1 MPPSPI
7 HPRYKNPPP
16 NTQSLSPQASFTF
29 QLLLFP
35 TVFQNPAN
43 LKGPRGFILL
53 QPSDFLDAQIN
64 GHVADSDLPAPVLTS
79 LRLHADSALSVR
91 SLAWSPLLP
100 HSILQRGCQLA
111 VCSTDGRLRVFRA
124 PVQEAGSK
132 WIQVADLSA
141 TLTAHLRDTWQSQ
154 TRGNN
159 EKVTRGS
166 DEKVTRGSDEK
177 VTRGSDGRLPRSR
190 DEKETRGTQVD
201 KRNERD
207 SNIARGAGGKRTRG
221 SNQSEQRSLGHI
233 SRVGKQGHGIPVT
246 FSCLASGSHQYSHF
260 VFALSCLPCDSLFP
274 VSAPPPLPISLPR
287 PTTHHHQP
295 LATPNGSPVTSL
307 SVALPPRSIPAGLAT
322 PNGSPVTSLSIALLP
337 RFIPTGISASPLQDA
352 SNCDDAAVAPAAAAE
367 EEADAA
373 KTATTAAAAAEAA
386 ALVTPAA
393 VVGAGC
399 ASGQVAAWWVQWGE
413 GGGRGGQGKGRG
425 GQRGSGAGA
434 AETNRES
441 AEVVCEVG
449 KRGKRKEIGG
459 MDGCVTVG
467 AWADAHAAAVTGVV
481 VVVRGRGLAALY
493 SCSQVDSIKCW
504 SVNPPPTFYTSPSSS
519 SSSLSSALS
528 SALPSSPPSS
538 PPSDFLPVRPL
549 PLPRLSSAL
558 PLALS
563 EGLDDAVQASRTDPS
578 HFVARHGLA
587 QIPWRVMP
595 LPYPAIPL
603 SHPSHHPLAPRTLS
617 SQWGVLPP
625 TLAPLASKSVTALP
639 ALTPCHCVLP
649 SHAPPSPPIS
659 SLHPP
664 SPLSQTSHTN
674 PSDFSSRTDPSDF
687 VGCHGLACSPNRL
700 LIATV
705 RDMAQHL
712 KNDMYTKSFKAAVQL
727 FWIAGQRLNPTT
739 SPAAAPAAAPSA
751 SAASPMHT
759 ITSPNPPPE
768 PLISHLLRCW
778 GVPRRGKGAT
788 ARRAREM
795 VAWEQALRSSLCRLL
810 NSGCFCCP
818 SSCCCSCSCT
828 RLQLR
833 PSPFLLWDLLAS
845 LLSLAKQ
852 AASLPTTAAAASST
866 TPSSSTVLPSAS
878 LTASLCS
885 PLSLLISLL
894 LSELVWQQGTQEG
907 EEEQLRVGVGRW
919 SQVQQVQEGLR
930 RMQKELQQR
939 LALSVMVTAALCHG
953 EERGNEMEGAER
965 NEVGGGEVA
974 GREAA
979 GGEAAAGANK
989 AAKGCMVQAAI
1000 DSCQWVLSQTTH
1012 TTTTAAAAATG
1023 GGDAS
1028 SVGLNKATQ
1037 EQTAT
1042 EPTVLVHPLLTAC
1055 AHAFAH
1061 WSGITTPATLPTPHH
1076 IPLCPVT
1083 LKPIEATQP
1092 AWHCLSCSRWISPE
1106 GMHCLDACRPLF
1118 LPPGSQ
1124 NFWVR
1129 AEAWAERLKE
1139 ATERTEAAEASGISG
1154 EAAANQLLPACMREM
1169 EATGEG
1175 KWVRGEE
1182 VTAAAAAT
1190 TTMPV
1195 CPYCGVQ
1202 VVAPTSCTLLSPSL
1216 V

>member
-1 MPPSPI
+1 
-7 HPRYKNPPP
+7 
-16 NTQSLSPQASFTF
+16 
-29 QLLLFP
+29 
-35 TVFQNPAN
+35 
-43 LKGPRGFILL
+43 
-53 QPSDFLDAQIN
+53 
-64 GHVADSDLPAPVLTS
+64 
-79 LRLHADSALSVR
+79 
-91 SLAWSPLLP
+91 
-100 HSILQRGCQLA
+100 
-111 VCSTDGRLRVFRA
+111 
-124 PVQEAGSK
+124 
-132 WIQVADLSA
+132 
-141 TLTAHLRDTWQSQ
+141 
-154 TRGNN
+154 
-159 EKVTRGS
+159 
-166 DEKVTRGSDEK
+166 
-177 VTRGSDGRLPRSR
+177 
-190 DEKETRGTQVD
+190 
-201 KRNERD
+201 
-207 SNIARGAGGKRTRG
+207 
-221 SNQSEQRSLGHI
+221 
-233 SRVGKQGHGIPVT
+233 
-246 FSCLASGSHQYSHF
+246 QYSHF

-307 SVALPPRSIPAGLAT
+307 FGRSSPLAPSPAGVSASPHSPLPLPPPPPFLFPPLSSPPLPLPLPLPSPPLPSPPSQLAT
-322 PNGSPVTSLSIALLP
+322 PNGSP
-337 RFIPTGISASPLQDA
+337 
-352 SNCDDAAVAPAAAAE
+352 
-367 EEADAA
+367 
-373 KTATTAAAAAEAA
+373 
-386 ALVTPAA
+386 
-393 VVGAGC
+393 
-399 ASGQVAAWWVQWGE
+399 
-413 GGGRGGQGKGRG
+413 GKGRG

-493 SCSQVDSIKCW
+493 SCSQ
-504 SVNPPPTFYTSPSSS
+504 
-519 SSSLSSALS
+519 
-528 SALPSSPPSS
+528 
-538 PPSDFLPVRPL
+538 
-549 PLPRLSSAL
+549 
-558 PLALS
+558 
-563 EGLDDAVQASRTDPS
+563 ASRTDPS
-578 HFVARHGLA
+578 SLRRPPRPCSDTLA
-587 QIPWRVMP
+587 CHAIAIPGYSP
-595 LPYPAIPL
+595 LPSL
-603 SHPSHHPLAPRTLS
+603 
-617 SQWGVLPP
+617 
-625 TLAPLASKSVTALP
+625 
-639 ALTPCHCVLP
+639 
-649 SHAPPSPPIS
+649 PPSPR
-659 SLHPP
+659 
-664 SPLSQTSHTN
+664 SQ
-674 PSDFSSRTDPSDF
+674 DFVKSVGSASSRTDPSDF